1 MVPCQVSEKIYLF
14 KVNNRNT
21 IVKGVK
27 NKDSIAT
34 SVSSF
39 WCLCVNF
46 EHISHLFLVFLSV
59 TLTMYLFSGLELLW
73 IGEIYYHRLIW
84 YHQWYCSS

>member
-21 IVKGVK
+21 LVKGVK
-27 NKDSIAT
+27 NNKDSKAT

-46 EHISHLFLVFLSV
+46 EHISHLFGGFYRQL
-59 TLTMYLFSGLELLW
+59 
-73 IGEIYYHRLIW
+73 
-84 YHQWYCSS
+84 